1 MVYSSTKIKSSNTKR
16 RRQRENGKK
25 IIGLISKK
33 QLCTCSTLFC
43 TFLCRCFARLQPTL
57 VASSISHFL
66 TAAKNFH
73 AFLPTK
79 IRLLCFFFISRS
91 SSFSVIHVRVDSKIW
106 SDKKARPCNFY
117 FSLRVREHLPFAR
130 KFRRK
135 FPSYGTGNR
144 KNFNRVE
151 PFHLNSL
158 GNFRVFHTNGK
169 RSGWPCDLP

>member
-1 MVYSSTKIKSSNTKR
+1 MQHTFLYISLSLFCKTTTHLGGLSHFSFSYHRKKFSCFSSN
-16 RRQRENGKK
+16 EN
-25 IIGLISKK
+25 
-33 QLCTCSTLFC
+33 
-43 TFLCRCFARLQPTL
+43 
-57 VASSISHFL
+57 SSSL
-66 TAAKNFH
+66 
-73 AFLPTK
+73 
-79 IRLLCFFFISRS
+79 FFFISSS